1 MIDLD
6 FFAEIWETIRRNR
19 SRSLLTA
26 FGVFWGLLM
35 LIILVGVGT
44 GLNNGLV
51 KGLQGVPAS
60 SLYFG
65 TDHTSMPY
73 KGFQKGRR
81 FNIDNDDVS
90 ALRREF
96 SDVAEYIS
104 PINFVGSNKFS
115 VGDRSG
121 DYELVGITPD
131 YFHTMPLALDMGR
144 TLNVN
149 DILERRKV
157 CVIGR
162 RMYNELFPG
171 EPDIAGQL
179 IKAGSVYYQ
188 VVGVIHRLSDNIN
201 IGFNAD
207 ETLMMPITTAQLNY
221 GQGNT
226 VHFMSLSLRDGYSMA
241 EHQDRIIG
249 LLKQRHIVHPDDPT
263 AFWSFNVEEIIG
275 QFSMLF
281 SGVSILIWIVGIGS
295 LLAGLIGISNIML
308 VTVRERT
315 QEIGIRRALGA
326 RPSTITRQILS
337 ETLLL
342 TFAAGIGGLLIG
354 VWIITAAGSVMANQ
368 PPSAEPSLMG
378 PPQIPF
384 SVAVAAFIILILGG
398 LLAGWL
404 PARRAMRIKAIDALR
419 EE

>member
-19 SRSLLTA
+19 SRSILTA

-44 GLNNGLV
+44 GLNNGLI

-65 TDHTSMPY
+65 TDHTSLPY

-81 FNIDNDDVS
+81 FNIDNDDVD

-115 VGDRSG
+115 VGDRAG
-121 DYELVGITPD
+121 DYQLVGITPD

-149 DILERRKV
+149 DIRERRKV

-162 RMYNELFPG
+162 RMYDELFPG

-241 EHQDRIIG
+241 GYQDRIIG
-249 LLKQRHIVHPDDPT
+249 FLKQRHIVHPDDPT

-281 SGVSILIWIVGIGS
+281 GGVNILIWIVGIGS

-354 VWIITAAGSVMANQ
+354 VWIISAVGSFMASQ